1 MDKLYIRQCEMYTL
15 WEASKPIEINI
26 EDFRSCEPPFEGETH
41 EEFLEYFK
49 ENVWFNE
56 EFAENEINLQILG
69 DNRYEYLD
77 WDGTEVY
84 SDTRNKYAQQW
95 LDLGVPNE
103 EWRKMGNFE
112 VFSTT
117 AGDS

>member
-1 MDKLYIRQCEMYTL
+1 MSEKLYIRQCEMYTL
-15 WEASKPIEINI
+15 WEASEPIEINI
-26 EDFRSCEPPFEGETH
+26 DDFRNCEPPFEGETH
-41 EEFLEYFK
+41 EDFLEYFE

-56 EFAENEINLQILG
+56 EFAENEINQKALG
-69 DNRYEYLD
+69 GKYYDCLD
-77 WDGTEVY
+77 CDGMEVY
-84 SDTRNKYAQQW
+84 SDTRTKYGQTW

-117 AGDS
+117 ADD